1 VVHIAETRD
10 RSLLAV
16 AHSLA
21 GIPLLSFADLAS
33 ARAHLE
39 QAVGLY
45 DFEGHRTLASEHGD
59 DPGLTSLAFLAIA
72 LWLAGLPDRALA
84 RVREADALAERL
96 AAPYGIA
103 FAHGFA
109 AWIHVRR
116 GEAAEARA
124 RCDALLRIAAEQ
136 GFAFLRAEG
145 AVFRGWAR
153 VQEGRFES
161 GLEELH
167 DGLAAQLAAGARI
180 GRAAHLALL
189 ADACL
194 HADRPDE
201 GLAAVGEGLETV
213 AATGERSYEAELHRL
228 KGELLARR
236 AAHGGGGADA
246 VRDVL
251 RHALDVAHAQGTRSL
266 ELRAALSLARLEEG
280 RRRESAR
287 RRLGE
292 VYASFSEGFGTAD
305 LRAARS
311 FLEGPPGSR

>member
-1 VVHIAETRD
+1 
-10 RSLLAV
+10 
-16 AHSLA
+16 
-21 GIPLLSFADLAS
+21 
-33 ARAHLE
+33 
-39 QAVGLY
+39 
-45 DFEGHRTLASEHGD
+45 
-59 DPGLTSLAFLAIA
+59 
-72 LWLAGLPDRALA
+72 
-84 RVREADALAERL
+84 VREADALAERL

-103 FAHGFA
+103 FAHDFA

-124 RCDALLRIAAEQ
+124 RCDALLRIASEQ

-153 VQEGRFES
+153 VQEGSVES

-167 DGLAAQLAAGARI
+167 DGLAAQLATGARN
-180 GRAAHLALL
+180 GRASHLALL

-194 HADRPDE
+194 RADRADE
-201 GLAAVGEGLETV
+201 GLAAVGEGLEIVT
-213 AATGERSYEAELHRL
+213 ATCERSYEAELHRL

-236 AAHGGGGADA
+236 APPADGGA
-246 VRDVL
+246 VRDEL
-251 RHALDVAHAQGTRSL
+251 RHALDVAHAQGSRSL

-280 RRRESAR
+280 RRREPAR

-292 VYASFSEGFGTAD
+292 VYASFTEGFGTAD

-311 FLEGPPGSR
+311 FLEGPSGSG